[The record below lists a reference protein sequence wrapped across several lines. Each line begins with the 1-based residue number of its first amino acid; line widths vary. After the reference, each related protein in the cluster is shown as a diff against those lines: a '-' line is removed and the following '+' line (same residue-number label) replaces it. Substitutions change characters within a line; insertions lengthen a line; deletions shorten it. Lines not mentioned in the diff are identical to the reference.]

1 VGEAMLIWSVGSR
14 TQKHE
19 TTMYNNLTEENAVFH
34 QVGDESLTTI
44 KRKPLYTDGKV
55 AVS

>member
-1 VGEAMLIWSVGSR
+1 
-14 TQKHE
+14 
-19 TTMYNNLTEENAVFH
+19 MYNNFTEENAVFH
-34 QVGDESLTTI
+34 QVGDECLTTI

>member
-1 VGEAMLIWSVGSR
+1 MLIWSVGSR

-34 QVGDESLTTI
+34 QVGDESI